1 MQQRL
6 TTKNPKIRVVIEYK
20 ISKDSMKNSGNRL
33 FVRIQMFSFDEENDI
48 SKNREQLTSEKLLY
62 K

>member
-6 TTKNPKIRVVIEYK
+6 TTKNPKIRVVVEYK